1 MHHNFSRV
9 SQSPSNIYRYLAPF
23 LFALVLSG
31 CGNVKEDPTG
41 VIAITVKPGDT
52 GTCDTSP
59 CAVSLVMPAGSGSYE
74 VTGNE
79 VSLGTYPA
87 GETAR
92 IGSFWQ
98 SQAIAIKGAGVPKT
112 YVYIPDSP

>member
-1 MHHNFSRV
+1 MSHESSRFSKLPFTPG
-9 SQSPSNIYRYLAPF
+9 SYLAVI
-23 LFALVLSG
+23 LAAAVLAG
-31 CGNVKEDPTG
+31 CNVKEDPTG
-41 VIAITVKPGDT
+41 VVAITVAPGQT
-52 GTCDTSP
+52 GNCESSP

-92 IGSFWQ
+92 IGSFYK
-98 SQAIAIKGAGVPKT
+98 SQAIEIKGADVPKT
-112 YVYIPDSP
+112 YVYIPNTP